1 MLKEALDFLSQQFGK
16 AREARLL
23 NIPGDGR
30 TAYVDQGGTLTKIDI
45 EPKPRE
51 SKVDSVDD
59 LCSAVKAYGKK
70 EASSIWLS
78 PSAVVAVIDDSDRRD
93 RITLPLRES
102 TQWAAIKRLAKEPT
116 LDQAALVRLL
126 RTELIGIGG
135 RAELLSAVRSIKF
148 RSSAEGTSNIQH
160 GNESMGRV
168 IENAVT
174 GAGVIPEQAICILPL
189 YDNQGRCGDE
199 FQVVLDLEIVAS
211 DSKFRLKPLPDSIED
226 AQNAAL
232 EAIREEI
239 CVELGAAARVFYG
252 AP

>member
-59 LCSAVKAYGKK
+59 LCAAANSYGKP
-70 EASSIWLS
+70 EAFSVWLS
-78 PSAVVAVIDDSDRRD
+78 PSAVVLIADDDDRRD
-93 RITLPLRES
+93 RVTLPLRES
-102 TQWAAIKRLAKEPT
+102 TQWKAIKKLAADPT
-116 LDQAALVRLL
+116 LDQSGLIRLL
-126 RTELIGIGG
+126 RQDLPGIGG
-135 RAELLSAVRSIKF
+135 RAELLSSVRSIKF
-148 RSSAEGTSNIQH
+148 RSSAEGSSNIQH

-174 GAGVIPEQAICILPL
+174 GANTIPEQVNCILPL
-189 YDNQGRCGDE
+189 YDNQGERGEE
-199 FQVVLDLEIVAS
+199 FSVLLDLEIVAA
-211 DSKFRLKPLPDSIED
+211 DQEFRLRPLPDSVEG

-232 EAIREEI
+232 EGIRNSITEQLEGVRI
-239 CVELGAAARVFYG
+239 FYG
-252 AP
+252 TP